1 MKIKNLLNVPKN
13 DYRGLASEILILWE
27 KGYLKSRESCK
38 VELPIQII
46 SSQWVYMLVYTIQQ
60 HENDRNLHFEFSDWF
75 IGAEVPLFVYN
86 IIFTTWQV

>member
-1 MKIKNLLNVPKN
+1 MKIGSRVPSELRGLKNLLNVPKN

-46 SSQWVYMLVYTIQQ
+46 SSQ
-60 HENDRNLHFEFSDWF
+60 
-75 IGAEVPLFVYN
+75 
-86 IIFTTWQV
+86 